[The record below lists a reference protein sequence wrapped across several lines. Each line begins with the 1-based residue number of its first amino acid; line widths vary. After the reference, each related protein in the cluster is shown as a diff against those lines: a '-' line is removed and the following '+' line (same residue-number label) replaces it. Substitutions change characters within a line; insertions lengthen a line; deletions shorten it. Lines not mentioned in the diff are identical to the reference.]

1 MDELSRTSLGFLKD
15 LVVMS
20 HLSIIAGSVAMDTL
34 QHEPRPEGEANS
46 TKTLISLAKSQRGFA
61 VVARCAQPRICEL
74 STLHAFNHTKRK
86 QQGTQILIG

>member
-46 TKTLISLAKSQRGFA
+46 TENTDQSRKITEGLCGGGKVRTASNLRA
-61 VVARCAQPRICEL
+61 VDSAC
-74 STLHAFNHTKRK
+74 F
-86 QQGTQILIG
+86 